1 VAFVLRH
8 KLFSLTSR
16 AFVIDRKVPWSRPAR
31 RESIDSGLQNAA
43 AARRIDVDDAHD
55 RRTSFILVGMQ
66 SLDGLFAGCKIAV
79 HT

>member
-1 VAFVLRH
+1 MVPAREE
-8 KLFSLTSR
+8 R
-16 AFVIDRKVPWSRPAR
+16 IDRL
-31 RESIDSGLQNAA
+31 GLQNAA

-55 RRTSFILVGMQ
+55 RRTSFILIGMQ